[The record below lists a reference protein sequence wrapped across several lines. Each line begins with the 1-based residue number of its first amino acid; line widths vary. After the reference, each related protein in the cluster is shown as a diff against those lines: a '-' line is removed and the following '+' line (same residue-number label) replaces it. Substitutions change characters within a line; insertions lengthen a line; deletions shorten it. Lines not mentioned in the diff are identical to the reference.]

1 MERARET
8 TRERVETA
16 RETTRERVESARE
29 STRERVETAR
39 ESTRERVE
47 RARMTTR
54 RLFGLDRSGPAPR
67 ETLADQPWRVWT
79 LPNAVSFA
87 RVLLLVPFVWLVVRD
102 GGGPGWVPALVF
114 LLAAGSDYLDGLL
127 ARVTGQYSRFGAL
140 LDPITDRLVVIA
152 GVVACF
158 WEELLPQWML
168 LAMIGRELFML
179 VTGQLAIRA
188 RIAIEIN
195 WWGRLAIWPVMA
207 GLVVALVGY
216 RDVATGLFAAG
227 LAMSVVATALYTRKA
242 FDPAARGTADAV
254 PGGTAPPPGPPST

>member
-1 MERARET
+1 MDS
-8 TRERVETA
+8 TRERA
-16 RETTRERVESARE
+16 QAARE

-39 ESTRERVE
+39 ENTRERVETAKEHTRERVE

-79 LPNAVSFA
+79 IPNAVSFA

-114 LLAAGSDYLDGLL
+114 LVAAGSDYLDGLL

-152 GVVACF
+152 GVGAC
-158 WEELLPQWML
+158 WWAGLLPQWTL
-168 LAMIGRELFML
+168 VVAVAREVYML

-188 RIAIEIN
+188 RIAIQIN

-207 GLVVALVGY
+207 GLVTALIGY
-216 RDVATGLFAAG
+216 REVATWLFVAG
-227 LAMSVVATALYTRKA
+227 LAMSIVASALYTLKA
-242 FDPAARGTADAV
+242 FDPAQRGTADAV
-254 PGGTAPPPGPPST
+254 PDRPGVGASPPST